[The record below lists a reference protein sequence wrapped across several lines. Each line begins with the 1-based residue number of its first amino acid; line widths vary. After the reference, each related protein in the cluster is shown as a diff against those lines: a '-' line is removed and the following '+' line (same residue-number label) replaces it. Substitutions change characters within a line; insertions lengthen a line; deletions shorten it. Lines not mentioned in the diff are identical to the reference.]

1 MDYLIT
7 VLVSASS
14 WLLGIVIARAI
25 AKKYIEKDAQVS
37 GSVTDDD
44 LLEFDK
50 TERPFI
56 PVRVLKENGLYY
68 AWFSVND
75 KFIGQSKNLEEIR
88 LLCHEYVLKQ
98 IGLRVELNQES
109 VKRRAKAKA

>member
-1 MDYLIT
+1 VEYLIT
-7 VLVSASS
+7 VIVSASA

-25 AKKYIEKDAQVS
+25 SKRFLEKQTDVEIS
-37 GSVTDDD
+37 GSDDE

-68 AWFSVND
+68 AWFSGND
-75 KFIGQSKNLEEIR
+75 KFIGQSKNLDEIR
-88 LLCHEYVLKQ
+88 LLSHESVLNQ

-109 VKRRAKAKA
+109 VKKAKAKA

>member
-1 MDYLIT
+1 MEYLIT
-7 VLVSASS
+7 VIVSASA

-25 AKKYIEKDAQVS
+25 SKRFLENEEHVVAS
-37 GSVTDDD
+37 GTDDD

-68 AWFSVND
+68 AWFSAND
-75 KFIGQSKNLEEIR
+75 KFIGQSKNLDEIR
-88 LLCHEYVLKQ
+88 LLSHETVLKQ
-98 IGLRVELNQES
+98 IGLRVELSQES
-109 VKRRAKAKA
+109 VKKAKAKV